1 MDSALYTNYLNILKH
16 ELVPALGCTEP
27 IAIAYAAA
35 KARQVLG
42 CFPDTIE
49 MYCSGNIIKNVK
61 GVTVPNSDGQ
71 KGIDVAAVL
80 GVVGG
85 NADKELEVLEN
96 VTSEDIQK
104 TRELVEKHICSCSLV
119 DGVANLYIT
128 AKVSKDQ
135 HYAEVTIINH
145 HTNITKIVKD
155 GEVLLD
161 LPTEAE
167 DEDAGIDKSLLTVKD
182 ILDFADT
189 VKIEDIEEIIGR
201 QIRMNSAISQE
212 GLDNNYGAQIGKTLM
227 HVWGKSVTTRAC
239 ARAAAGSDARM
250 GGCSMPVVIN
260 SGSGNQGMTVSLPV
274 IAYAEEWEVSKEK
287 LYRSLVVSNL
297 IAIHQKYYIGS
308 LSAYCGAV
316 SAACGAGAG
325 ITYMY
330 GGSYHQVSLTII
342 NTLGNVGGIVCD
354 GAKPSCAAK
363 IASSVDAAL
372 MAFHLSIQNKS
383 FLPGEG
389 IIKGD
394 VEETIKSMGYIGRV
408 GMRATDTE
416 ILNIMIDRVNVD
428 NSHEC

>member
-1 MDSALYTNYLNILKH
+1 MEKSLYDNYVNILKH

-27 IAIAYAAA
+27 IAIAYASA
-35 KARQVLG
+35 KAVQVLG
-42 CFPDTIE
+42 EFPEQIE
-49 MYCSGNIIKNVK
+49 MNCSGNIIKNVK
-61 GVTVPNSDGQ
+61 GVTVPNSGGL
-71 KGIDVAAVL
+71 KGIEVAAIL
-80 GVVGG
+80 GAVGG
-85 NADKELEVLEN
+85 DAEKELEVLEG
-96 VTSEDIQK
+96 VTPEHIERTK
-104 TRELVEKHICSCSLV
+104 ELAAKKICTCNLV

-128 AKVSKDQ
+128 AKVRNGE
-135 HYAEVTIINH
+135 HYAEVTIVSH
-145 HTNITKIVKD
+145 HTNITRIVRD
-155 GEVLLD
+155 GEILLER
-161 LPTEAE
+161 PVEAE
-167 DEDAGIDKSLLTVKD
+167 SEEAGMDKSKLTVKD
-182 ILDFADT
+182 ILEFADE
-189 VKIEDIEEIIGR
+189 VKIEDIEEVIGR
-201 QIRMNSAISQE
+201 QVELNSAIAQE

-227 HVWGKSVTTRAC
+227 HVWGKSITTRAC

-250 GGCSMPVVIN
+250 GGCSLPVVIN

-274 IAYAEEWEVSKEK
+274 IAYAEEWEISKK
-287 LYRSLVVSNL
+287 KMYRSLVVSNL

-330 GGSYHQVSLTII
+330 GGSYEQVSLTII

-372 MAFHLSIQNKS
+372 MAFQLSIQNKS

-394 VEETIKSMGYIGRV
+394 IEETIKSMGYIGRV
-408 GMRATDTE
+408 GMRSTDTE

-428 NSHEC
+428 QMC